1 MMRRAL
7 LGLLLLGAA
16 AGVARAQLPR
26 ISGYYLDVWVGSDQ
40 SAFADASLLGFQRFR
55 LMTSPTYGRW
65 GFDVAYEHALTV
77 RSDPLAGLLG
87 PGGEQGRSAGDF
99 LPLQGTI
106 EETEHL
112 EWRHRVD
119 RVSVAYL
126 ADAFDVTVGRQP
138 VAWGTTLYLTP
149 ADPFQPFDPSDP
161 FREYRVGVDAAR
173 VRVFT
178 GPMTEFE
185 AVVRLAETFDDTT
198 VTALAR
204 ARTAVGRWDLAA
216 WAGVVHDEP
225 SLSAAATVTVAGAAV
240 RSEAV
245 LRRSKDKAGNEE
257 TVLRFTVGADRSF
270 NLFGRNLYL
279 LAEYQRDGFGAAN
292 AAELIPTALSPAFL
306 RGEMQVLGRDEIV
319 ALATYEWHPLW
330 ILNLLTLWNLNDTS
344 LLLTPSVSFSASNEV
359 IAQAGMFLGVGEKTL
374 QETLPVAGQ
383 VTLPGSEYGAVP
395 ATGYVS
401 VTIFF

>member
-7 LGLLLLGAA
+7 LGLLLFGAS
-16 AGVARAQLPR
+16 AGAARAQLPR

-77 RSDPLAGLLG
+77 RSDLTAGFLG
-87 PGGEQGRSAGDF
+87 PGGEQGRSAGDW

-106 EETEHL
+106 EETEHV
-112 EWRHRVD
+112 EWRHRLD
-119 RVSVAYL
+119 RLSVAYL
-126 ADAFDVTVGRQP
+126 GDAFDVTVGRQP
-138 VAWGTTLYLTP
+138 VSWGTTLYLTP

-173 VRVFT
+173 VSVFT
-178 GPMTEFE
+178 GPMTEIE
-185 AVVRLAETFDDTT
+185 AVVRPADTFDGTT

-204 ARTAVGRWDLAA
+204 ARTALGRWDLVA

-225 SLSAAATVTVAGAAV
+225 SVSAAATVTVAGAAL

-245 LRRSKDKAGNEE
+245 LRRSKDRTGTEE

-279 LAEYQRDGFGAAN
+279 VAEYQRDGFGAAS
-292 AAELIPTALSPAFL
+292 AEELIPTALSPASL

-319 ALATYEWHPLW
+319 ALATYEWHALW
-330 ILNLLTLWNLNDTS
+330 SLNLLSIWNLNDTS
-344 LLLTPSVSFSASNEV
+344 LLFSPAVSFSASDEV
-359 IAQAGMFLGVGEKTL
+359 VAQAGMFLGAGEEAL
-374 QETLPVAGQ
+374 EIPNPLEPV
-383 VTLPGSEYGAVP
+383 VLPGSEYGAVP